1 MVVLLGF
8 DLNDAVLIGIIGVVD
23 GLMFIFVVNILYLKY
38 MGVIMVVV
46 YFYMVLVLII

>member
-8 DLNDAVLIGIIGVVD
+8 DLNDVVLIGIIGVVD